1 MESRRLDVIGRQPD
15 IGALI
20 TACNIALSQH
30 GIGEDSPPV
39 KTGPSREVASHMLG
53 TGRRVVHRQ
62 SGQAHSWSRK
72 PAAT

>member
-20 TACNIALSQH
+20 TACIAPSRH
-30 GIGEDSPPV
+30 GIGEASPPV

-62 SGQAHSWSRK
+62 CGQAHSWSRK
-72 PAAT
+72 PAAA